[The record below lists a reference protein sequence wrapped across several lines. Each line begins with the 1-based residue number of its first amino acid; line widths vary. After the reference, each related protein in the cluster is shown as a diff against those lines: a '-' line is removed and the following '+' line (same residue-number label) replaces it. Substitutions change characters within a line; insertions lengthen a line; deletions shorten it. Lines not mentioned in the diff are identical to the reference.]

1 MYKSPKDIYIWFSL
15 GTRIIDNR
23 SSVDIDIEI
32 ELGFGNW
39 DFRVKDLGFGIVNIC
54 IDKSNL

>member
-39 DFRVKDLGFGIVNIC
+39 DFRVKDL
-54 IDKSNL
+54 